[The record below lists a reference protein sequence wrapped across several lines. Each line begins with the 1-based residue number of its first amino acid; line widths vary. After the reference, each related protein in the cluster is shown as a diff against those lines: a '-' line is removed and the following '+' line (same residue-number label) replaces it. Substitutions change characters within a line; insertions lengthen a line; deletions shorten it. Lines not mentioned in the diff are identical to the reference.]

1 MRDALENGRWT
12 TGDRR
17 SLFISRCGSD
27 APWTTPSK
35 LWRKLPARTPS
46 PVRLAGSRVIPQK
59 VPPGRDLRAHPP
71 ASSAAI
77 EGGKNAGHQ
86 ATATYSAITLSES
99 HSSNG
104 RRQIISSSVTGSS
117 MIVCRLRFT
126 R

>member
-1 MRDALENGRWT
+1 MDDGRPTFSVHLPVWFGRT
-12 TGDRR
+12 MDDSLQTVAQAASSHSIPGATRRVAGD
-17 SLFISRCGSD
+17 SPES
-27 APWTTPSK
+27 APWEGAQSPS
-35 LWRKLPARTPS
+35 S
-46 PVRLAGSRVIPQK
+46 
-59 VPPGRDLRAHPP
+59 P
-71 ASSAAI
+71 ASSAVI

-86 ATATYSAITLSES
+86 AIATYSAITLSES